1 MTGDYHE
8 GPQYDLSRPF
18 LFFSVSFLNTKLYNY
33 ITQVLAMFD
42 FHYYT

>member
-8 GPQYDLSRPF
+8 GPQYDLSCPF
-18 LFFSVSFLNTKLYNY
+18 LFFSVSFFEHQTVY

-42 FHYYT
+42 FHYCT